1 MRSQCEH
8 DATGSSSGRQHDTM
22 PLPPITVPDT
32 DPVPIYELF
41 NAGFGSKLLV
51 AATVHLNL
59 FGHLVRG
66 PLSAERLRNEL
77 GVSERAFQVLM
88 TGLRAFELIELDDR
102 GHYAPTEMART
113 HLTPGGPFNVTDYL
127 QLAEDARGEGLGR
140 PAPDRPARRRH
151 A

>member
-88 TGLRAFELIELDDR
+88 TGLRAFELIEPRRPRALRTDR
-102 GHYAPTEMART
+102 DGT
-113 HLTPGGPFNVTDYL
+113 HASDPRRPFQRHGL
-127 QLAEDARGEGLGR
+127 LATSRGCAG
-140 PAPDRPARRRH
+140 
-151 A
+151 